1 MDAAAA
7 KAPDVSILINNA
19 GIVAGPQLLQGSL
32 DGARR
37 EMEVNYLAPWAV
49 SRAFAPVLA
58 PYVDVPPGVR

>member
-1 MDAAAA
+1 VRPDDRPWRSSDA
-7 KAPDVSILINNA
+7 SIVINNA
-19 GIVAGPQLLQGSL
+19 GIIAGPPLLSGSL

-58 PYVDVPPGVR
+58 ANGGECW